1 MGNTEIE
8 DALQDLDKL
17 TQEEVRIASAE
28 LLKVTHSTDGKVMG
42 VDDRV
47 RGVDARVQVV
57 GGDVQDVRRKVRGV
71 NNRVQGIGSSLRH
84 MINKVQGVDD
94 KLDQVNRSSSPN
106 FPPLRSDY
114 PDTSQGTNFES
125 VCFDGFRLQIPP
137 PPITLHAMLIT
148 TVRLNGSYKVV
159 YSINGNLVVPSCG
172 YMAHVRPSGP
182 LSTVQVLIIF

>member
-1 MGNTEIE
+1 LKKLVGNTEIE

-28 LLKVTHSTDGKVMG
+28 LLKLAHGTDGKVMG

-47 RGVDARVQVV
+47 RDVDARVQVV

-71 NNRVQGIGSSLRH
+71 NDRVRGIGNSLRH

-106 FPPLRSDY
+106 FPPLRNTQT
-114 PDTSQGTNFES
+114 PHRAPTSRES
-125 VCFDGFRLQIPP
+125 ASMAFASRS
-137 PPITLHAMLIT
+137 LHHPQHRMQCSSQ
-148 TVRLNGSYKVV
+148 RYGS
-159 YSINGNLVVPSCG
+159 
-172 YMAHVRPSGP
+172 M
-182 LSTVQVLIIF
+182 VLTR